1 MSKTSDRAEVLS
13 LAIARHFE
21 KEPKWKDWEVGE
33 TPWQFYIRST
43 MCVSDGGFWE
53 VYRDVEK
60 DETDAFEHA
69 RSITEPEIA
78 MRLLK
83 ELLAKDFSVR
93 GSFMTV
99 DGARFLFA
107 YRIMDWDGDCF
118 VTEKELSLAIAEAV
132 VKAFNLEV
140 G

>member
-21 KEPKWKDWEVGE
+21 KEPKFNDCGDLRVKSLD
-33 TPWQFYIRST
+33 
-43 MCVSDGGFWE
+43 GFWIGRE
-53 VYRDVEK
+53 AGYSYTSEW
-60 DETDAFEHA
+60 DAIREP
-69 RSITEPEIA
+69 RSVTEPEIA
-78 MRLLK
+78 MKLLK